1 MCYSSIVYKT
11 INVRKPT
18 RLQLMRVICSKEE
31 KNKVFFFLSNRV
43 RSVRVDYVHT
53 IWHVPLIFTA
63 AQTATLRFFLLLYL
77 FGPGLV
83 YIEPKK
89 SLGGQLIFFVSLSLS
104 FVFQYCPRC
113 RWFGDLVTSCCWK
126 PIGLSLTAC
135 VSHSGPDYS
144 IMFHLV
150 ASLNFVKKN

>member
-1 MCYSSIVYKT
+1 MEKKKSSI
-11 INVRKPT
+11 
-18 RLQLMRVICSKEE
+18 
-31 KNKVFFFLSNRV
+31 FFFPNRV
-43 RSVRVDYVHT
+43 WSVRVDYVHT

-63 AQTATLRFFLLLYL
+63 AQTASLFVFSFFYL

-89 SLGGQLIFFVSLSLS
+89 TLGGQLIFFVSLSSS

-113 RWFGDLVTSCCWK
+113 RWFRDLVTPCCWK

-135 VSHSGPDYS
+135 VSYSGPDYS

-150 ASLNFVKKN
+150 VSLNFVRKKKRY